1 MKTFW
6 LLGLTLVACVVVF
19 VMQVDDVHFK
29 AAWTA
34 LREIAAMDALALVA
48 LNLLIL
54 IVLSAR
60 GFILIRAMGVAVG
73 FLRWLQVRQ
82 LAFLVSISTPGP
94 QFGGEPA
101 QVLALKQCGVES
113 SRGLSL
119 TVADKVLDLILN
131 TFLTGV
137 LVVYVLAF
145 GLIELKPLGLDGN
158 EVLAGL
164 GLVGAVMVLM
174 IIARRHGLFV
184 RGEFMN
190 RLKTELDVLK
200 SLDLKVWA
208 QSAVAGMCALALMG
222 LEWWF
227 LWSLVVPDAGWELVL
242 GSWLA
247 ARVSLWAPV
256 PGAMGVLE
264 AGVLAATLA
273 LGGDWGAG
281 IAVCALSR
289 ARDLGLMLS
298 SAVLSF
304 REWMSWRG

>member
-1 MKTFW
+1 MVSIT
-6 LLGLTLVACVVVF
+6 
-19 VMQVDDVHFK
+19 QVDVAHFK

-34 LREIAAMDALALVA
+34 LGEITAMDAVTLVA

-54 IVLSAR
+54 IALGAR
-60 GFILIRAMGVAVG
+60 GFMLIRAMGTAVG

-101 QVLALKQCGVES
+101 QVLALKQCGVDS
-113 SRGLSL
+113 SRGLSI
-119 TVADKVLDLILN
+119 TVADKLLDLILN
-131 TFLTGV
+131 TLLTGI
-137 LVVYVLAF
+137 LVVWVLAF
-145 GLIELKPLGLDGN
+145 GLIELKPLSLDGH
-158 EVLAGL
+158 EVLSALGL
-164 GLVGAVMVLM
+164 GAAVVVAMV
-174 IIARRHGLFV
+174 IARRQGLFA
-184 RGEFMN
+184 RREFMS
-190 RLKTELDVLK
+190 RLENELDVLK
-200 SLDLKVWA
+200 SLDLKVWVR
-208 QSAVAGMCALALMG
+208 SVAAGIFALALMG

-227 LWSLVVPDAGWELVL
+227 LWSLVVPDAGWQMVL

-247 ARVSLWAPV
+247 ARVALWAPV

-273 LGGDWGAG
+273 LGGDWSEG

-289 ARDLGLMLS
+289 ARDLGLMIS

-304 REWMSWRG
+304 REWMGWRG